1 MFHNSQES
9 IEDPSRSLLG
19 YVHYTFVNG
28 SRNRQYRPAP
38 GGRSNE
44 IGWRIHLKRKAR
56 TTPKEWTDDPYFV
69 CHLLA
74 LAQLKD
80 RNRTVNPSKPIT
92 YTSRLLATH
101 IHEKHFII
109 LYEAQ
114 ITSEVLNALS
124 HWRDATTPIQW
135 PTIKR
140 KRIPYQPYDTFASR
154 LIAEIRE
161 SRPSDSLSNISDG
174 VDSVDEHGGE
184 RPYEPEDSG
193 SSKMMRTSKEAGL

>member
-92 YTSRLLATH
+92 YTVCSVCL
-101 IHEKHFII
+101 HFIG
-109 LYEAQ
+109 L
-114 ITSEVLNALS
+114 
-124 HWRDATTPIQW
+124 
-135 PTIKR
+135 
-140 KRIPYQPYDTFASR
+140 
-154 LIAEIRE
+154 
-161 SRPSDSLSNISDG
+161 SRPS
-174 VDSVDEHGGE
+174 
-184 RPYEPEDSG
+184 
-193 SSKMMRTSKEAGL
+193 